1 MGLKISWRGARFP
14 PIFSKSF
21 PFFSRQELNA
31 RPDCS
36 KIFVDTLH
44 LCRWLLFM
52 TNGQFKRFYYS
63 LSTFHLSVYIF
74 TIPARSFY
82 RLPSYGL
89 KGETI
94 LGQPNQIHPLG
105 VTQIPF
111 SIFVDYVQ
119 GLADSTFRLG
129 AVIAH
134 HGAFSP
140 LFRLFILRFFFCLL
154 FHIARPD
161 AYDLLRHNCNTFS
174 NEIAQFLCG
183 NSIPQH
189 ILDLPTEVLS
199 TWDTLTLKIH
209 TVHGSFRFWRKWSI
223 F

>member
-1 MGLKISWRGARFP
+1 M
-14 PIFSKSF
+14 
-21 PFFSRQELNA
+21 
-31 RPDCS
+31 
-36 KIFVDTLH
+36 
-44 LCRWLLFM
+44 
-52 TNGQFKRFYYS
+52 
-63 LSTFHLSVYIF
+63 SVYICA
-74 TIPARSFY
+74 IPARSFY

-140 LFRLFILRFFFCLL
+140 LFRLFILCFFLHFFSILPGRMLTICCDI
-154 FHIARPD
+154 IATPSPTKSLNSCVATRS
-161 AYDLLRHNCNTFS
+161 RNTFS
-174 NEIAQFLCG
+174 ICLRKFLARETHFDFKDTH
-183 NSIPQH
+183 SSRFVP
-189 ILDLPTEVLS
+189 ILTQMIDILVRS
-199 TWDTLTLKIH
+199 DRAC
-209 TVHGSFRFWRKWSI
+209 SRC
-223 F
+223 